1 MLLDIITRL
10 ASDTALDVVQQ
21 RKVLTALTNHAS
33 KAIHHELECNK
44 IFREVSLEVPA
55 DKLITLPYYIG
66 EIRGLRI
73 HTTEMPFDLKSM
85 AVPRYS
91 SQTLQYKIKNW
102 RDLGDSPL
110 HTNLTVVGPL
120 TFTATAIESTPITI
134 IVTGQSDNAD
144 KIEEKI
150 VMNTA
155 SKSSVN
161 NFGLRIDTIACFTPR
176 QYDIIVTDDNGNEV
190 AVLYNSQHKT
200 RYKLIDVSQIFWP
213 MSDTIDGMSVIDVLY
228 KVPFVPLVNDSD
240 SFSAGDDYD
249 DAVYHYAFYLY
260 LLPMSGKEQDAQT
273 EFQRAILSIK
283 SVKDG
288 TEDAIDKRLN
298 FGRSKYFDL
307 FKRRRGNMVGDTWG
321 YPYDYPYDTP

>member
-10 ASDTALDVVQQ
+10 AADTSLDVVQQ
-21 RKVLTALTNHAS
+21 RTTLVNIANHSA
-33 KAIHHELECNK
+33 KAIHHMLECNR
-44 IFREVSLEVPA
+44 IFKEVSLEVPP

-73 HTTEMPFDLKSM
+73 HTTEMPFDLKAM

-91 SQTLQYKIKNW
+91 NSTLQYKIKNW

-120 TFTATAIESTPITI
+120 TFTAASVEAQPITI
-134 IVTGQSDNAD
+134 IVTGQSDDANR
-144 KIEEKI
+144 IEEKVI
-150 VMNTA
+150 LDVT
-155 SKSSVN
+155 SKSTTH

-176 QYDIIVTDDNGNEV
+176 QYDITVTDDQGNEV
-190 AVLYNSQHKT
+190 ATLFNNQSKT

-213 MSDTIDGMSVIDVLY
+213 MSDTIDGMSIIDVLY
-228 KVPFVPLVNDSD
+228 KMPFFPLINDTD

-249 DAVYHYAFYLY
+249 DAIYHYGFYLY
-260 LLPMSGKEQDAQT
+260 LLPMAGKEQDAQQ

-283 SVKDG
+283 SIKDG

-298 FGRSKYFDL
+298 FGRNKFFDL

-321 YPYDYPYDTP
+321 YPYDYPYDMP